1 MPIYEYHCPDCNHRV
16 SVVLSYNEYGKVQP
30 ACPVCGGKNLR
41 RLISRTRFSRSEE
54 SRLESLSDPSA
65 WGDIDEQD
73 PRSMA
78 KMMRR
83 MSSELG
89 EEMGPD
95 FQETVDRLEAGESPE
110 EIEKSM
116 PGLGG
121 GMDDGA
127 PDDFGV

>member
-1 MPIYEYHCPDCNHRV
+1 
-16 SVVLSYNEYGKVQP
+16 
-30 ACPVCGGKNLR
+30 
-41 RLISRTRFSRSEE
+41 
-54 SRLESLSDPSA
+54 
-65 WGDIDEQD
+65 
-73 PRSMA
+73 MA

-95 FQETVDRLEAGESPE
+95 FQETVDRLEAGESPD

-127 PDDFGV
+127 PDGFGV

>member
-1 MPIYEYHCPDCNHRV
+1 MPLYEYRCPDCRKRV
-16 SVVLSYNEYGKVQP
+16 SVHQSYTDYGKVQP
-30 ACPVCGGKNLR
+30 ACPNCGGT
-41 RLISRTRFSRSEE
+41 RLQRTISRVRFARSEE

-110 EIEKSM
+110 EIEKNM

-121 GMDDGA
+121 GMDDGT
-127 PDDFGV
+127 PDDFGA

>member
-1 MPIYEYHCPDCNHRV
+1 MPIYEYHCPDCKRRV

-95 FQETVDRLEAGESPE
+95 FQETVDRLEAGESPD

-127 PDDFGV
+127 PDGFGV